1 VSHCKVDVEH
11 ANQLRVAENHLA
23 DVVAGERLL
32 PEPGLDLVKNL
43 HVARVVLVE
52 R

>member
-1 VSHCKVDVEH
+1 MVED
-11 ANQLRVAENHLA
+11 HLA
-23 DVVAGERLL
+23 NVVARERLL
-32 PEPGLDLVKNL
+32 PEPGLDLVEDL